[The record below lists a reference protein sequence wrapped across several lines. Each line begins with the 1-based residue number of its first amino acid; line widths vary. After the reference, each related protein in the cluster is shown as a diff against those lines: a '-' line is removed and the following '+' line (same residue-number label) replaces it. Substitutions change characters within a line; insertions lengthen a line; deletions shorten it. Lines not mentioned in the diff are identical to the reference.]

1 MEAKTANEIL
11 KKIFEAHNVAFS
23 EGNGWIIPYSKLPA
37 IRSTWYPNDE
47 KSSGLLQIEV
57 FIEEGKILEECFAGF
72 PSDHGK
78 LNDAYENF
86 SRNSLHVM
94 LSAFWEKHDPQQVEK
109 ESWNINNSSYSI
121 YIGPFGNRGGSEIE
135 PRIPENTFDQIEN
148 AIKRTNITDKYN
160 WFRTFYGNVGNS
172 ETVYEALKNNETW
185 TEGLDALKSV
195 NWIISDQYYSTRNFI
210 IVVKNT

>member
-1 MEAKTANEIL
+1 MEGKTANEIL
-11 KKIFEAHNVAFS
+11 KKIFEAHNVEFS
-23 EGNGWIIPYSKLPA
+23 EKNGWVIPYSKLPA

-72 PSDHGK
+72 PSDNGK

-121 YIGPFGNRGGSEIE
+121 YIGPFGNRGGNGIE
-135 PRIPENTFDQIEN
+135 PRIPENTLDQIEN

-185 TEGLDALKSV
+185 SEGLDALKSV
-195 NWIISDQYYSTRNFI
+195 NWVMSDQYYSTRNFI